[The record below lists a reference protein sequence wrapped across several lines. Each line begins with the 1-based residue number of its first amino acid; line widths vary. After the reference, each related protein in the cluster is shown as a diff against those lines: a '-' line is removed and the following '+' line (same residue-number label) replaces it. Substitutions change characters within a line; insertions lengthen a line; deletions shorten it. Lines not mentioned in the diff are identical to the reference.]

1 MYMYLHAVVNRQQMV
16 TTVSL
21 LVSFSHL
28 HVYAAK
34 DSPRP
39 GEEGGEEVGREAAGS
54 TKGAER

>member
-1 MYMYLHAVVNRQQMV
+1 MV